1 MKWANTSLL
10 GVVSAAFLLLATC
23 VTASSLFPKIK
34 NLHHKKCLQCYNRHK
49 SLYQDCLQT
58 ASSVVDL
65 KDRQPKQLLKPEVA
79 SKKCLVVAEKA
90 QRSCE
95 EFCLTEPKLLSAF
108 SKGRRIG
115 PSEEDEGDVGFFE
128 NEIIPVLAT
137 NVQVEEAKP
146 DEQQIPLS
154 PGCIICYG
162 RIGAAFLDCLQ
173 ASFIHGDGS
182 EGSGG
187 KMVGEICDNATARA
201 QEICTADCTATT
213 TTTDDA
219 NSKSSC
225 DYNSHKDN
233 DGEISTTLLSLIVA
247 TEEEKKTYSACG
259 ACFQHMAEAFTE
271 CLQGT
276 IENPNDPNKA
286 GEVCQKATARSAIL
300 CPDECILRDKVS
312 ATNKDMPIVQ
322 ALLLGGYSQTWP
334 WLIEETY
341 TTNNNVNSKK
351 THCMTCYGRIADAL
365 IQCFKSTD
373 EHHELKGTE
382 QQPATVEVCQGVTT
396 DAMNYC
402 HENCVVVKEE
412 DEDGSNDGGEARR
425 AKSLPLQF
433 SNIYDS
439 YYYNSNNG
447 YNYLDP
453 RETDCYYGNWPCV
466 YVGY

>member
-1 MKWANTSLL
+1 MKWATTSLL
-10 GVVSAAFLLLATC
+10 GVVSAALLLATC
-23 VTASSLFPKIK
+23 VTSSSLFPKIK

-65 KDRQPKQLLKPEVA
+65 KDRQPKQLLQPEMA

-137 NVQVEEAKP
+137 IVQVEEAKP
-146 DEQQIPLS
+146 DEQEIPLS

-173 ASFIHGDGS
+173 ASFIHGDDGN
-182 EGSGG
+182 
-187 KMVGEICDNATARA
+187 KMVEEICDNSTARA
-201 QEICTADCTATT
+201 QEICTADCTAATT
-213 TTTDDA
+213 NDA
-219 NSKSSC
+219 ESKSSSC
-225 DYNSHKDN
+225 DYNSQKDK

-286 GEVCQKATARSAIL
+286 GEVCKKATARSAIL

-312 ATNKDMPIVQ
+312 TTNKDMPIVQ

-334 WLIEETY
+334 WLIEESY
-341 TTNNNVNSKK
+341 TTNNNVNSKN
-351 THCMTCYGRIADAL
+351 TRCMPCYGRIADAL

-373 EHHELKGTE
+373 EHHE
-382 QQPATVEVCQGVTT
+382 QPATVGVCQGATT
-396 DAMNYC
+396 EAMSYC

-412 DEDGSNDGGEARR
+412 EEEEDGSHDGSEARG

-439 YYYNSNNG
+439 SYYYNNNG

-453 RETDCYYGNWPCV
+453 RETDCYYGSWPCV